1 VLEQWCGLKSPRS
14 LMFMFKDSL
23 CFHALAMAMSK
34 LCMGATF
41 ALTTG
46 CISMA
51 LKEKKKAYILMEVD

>member
-1 VLEQWCGLKSPRS
+1 
-14 LMFMFKDSL
+14 MFKDSL

-46 CISMA
+46 SISMA
-51 LKEKKKAYILMEVD
+51 LKERKKVINFNGSGLMSMLM